1 MDLGKLIYSIKEA
14 SNEQLRNDELFQFI
28 GFCLQ
33 HAHESEAQSYQ
44 DVWALWETRNNYTMK
59 YFVEFGATDGKTS
72 SNSYLL
78 EQKYGWSGILAE
90 PNPIWHE
97 ELHKNRSCNITDMC
111 VFSVSGETLD
121 FLMTDAADLATIK
134 GFGRDDEF
142 KSEREKAKTI
152 SVKTISLYDMLD
164 EHMAPEVIDFMSV
177 DTEGSEYGI
186 LNAFFQ
192 KNNRYEVRCIS
203 VEHNFTMRDKLHELM
218 TANGY
223 KRKFMEISRWDDFFV
238 KEN

>member
-1 MDLGKLIYSIKEA
+1 
-14 SNEQLRNDELFQFI
+14 
-28 GFCLQ
+28 
-33 HAHESEAQSYQ
+33 
-44 DVWALWETRNNYTMK
+44 MK

-97 ELHKNRSCNITDMC
+97 KLHKNRSCNITEKC
-111 VFSVSGETLD
+111 VFSKSGETLE

-142 KSEREKAKTI
+142 KAEREKAKTI
-152 SVKTISLYDMLD
+152 SVETISLYDMLD
-164 EHMAPEVIDFMSV
+164 EYGAPEVIDFMSV

-192 KNNRYEVRCIS
+192 KNDKYEVRCIT
-203 VEHNFTMRDKLHELM
+203 VEHNFTMRDKLFELM